1 MHLLNDEHAAH
12 CFWVNIQVDPMEV
25 WLRDESD
32 DSGHFPGS
40 EDGCF
45 NLNNIS
51 AFTTMIVEGP
61 PATGFLQRAQGT
73 RRQSVVPSVV
83 PSSGSSVRVASV
95 LLPPPI
101 YRSVTA
107 PKKAPVVTV
116 KVVKANMKLSKKGSA
131 GNPEFDSLSQMYVDL
146 TEITANITHVTEIVR
161 NQWGTEYTVVSAE
174 GIEIADSTATQGE
187 LRSYNF
193 MQLRN

>member
-1 MHLLNDEHAAH
+1 MMNMHAAH
-12 CFWVNIQVDPMEV
+12 CLWHTYIQVDPMEV

-61 PATGFLQRAQGT
+61 PVNGYFQRAQGT
-73 RRQSVVPSVV
+73 RGQSIVPSVV
-83 PSSGSSVRVASV
+83 PTSGSSVRVASV
-95 LLPPPI
+95 LPPPPI

-107 PKKAPVVTV
+107 PKKAPVVTI
-116 KVVKANMKLSKKGSA
+116 KVVKAKMKLSKRGST
-131 GNPEFDSLSQMYVDL
+131 GNPEFDSLSQMYVEL
-146 TEITANITHVTEIVR
+146 TEATANITHVTELVR

-174 GIEIADSTATQGE
+174 GIEIADSTATQGK
-187 LRSYNF
+187 LVIF
-193 MQLRN
+193 CACMQP

>member
-1 MHLLNDEHAAH
+1 
-12 CFWVNIQVDPMEV
+12 
-25 WLRDESD
+25 
-32 DSGHFPGS
+32 
-40 EDGCF
+40 
-45 NLNNIS
+45 
-51 AFTTMIVEGP
+51 
-61 PATGFLQRAQGT
+61 
-73 RRQSVVPSVV
+73 
-83 PSSGSSVRVASV
+83 
-95 LLPPPI
+95 
-101 YRSVTA
+101 
-107 PKKAPVVTV
+107 
-116 KVVKANMKLSKKGSA
+116 MKLSKKVSA